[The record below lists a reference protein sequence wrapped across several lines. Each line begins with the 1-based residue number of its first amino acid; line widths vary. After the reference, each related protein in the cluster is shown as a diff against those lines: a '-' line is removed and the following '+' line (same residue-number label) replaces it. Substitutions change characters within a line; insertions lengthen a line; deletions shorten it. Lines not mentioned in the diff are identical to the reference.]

1 MCVYV
6 DENSYKEHGY
16 RTLIIWLH
24 GVKHDDL
31 PIKNLY
37 EALVA
42 IGREKLAGTK
52 LDIKYR

>member
-1 MCVYV
+1 VCVYV